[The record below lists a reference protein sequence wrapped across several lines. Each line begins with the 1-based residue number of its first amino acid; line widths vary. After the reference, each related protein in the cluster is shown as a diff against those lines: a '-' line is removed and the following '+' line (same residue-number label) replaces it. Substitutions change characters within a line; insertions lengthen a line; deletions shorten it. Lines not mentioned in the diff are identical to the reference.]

1 MITRTTPNV
10 LIYKYCVYYIII
22 ASPSGRLY
30 QCCKRII
37 VSDVVI
43 VVVVVPYNI
52 LNKCLYIIRPFLNA
66 LDLSN
71 FIELVLLP
79 PSPPHHCY
87 YVLNGLRILCVRYV
101 IFWYLF
107 YKFNARCFVVL
118 LNSRRKNI
126 LYDTNKL
133 KTPRIARV

>member
-79 PSPPHHCY
+79 PSPPS
-87 YVLNGLRILCVRYV
+87 LLLRLKRFAHSVRT
-101 IFWYLF
+101 I
-107 YKFNARCFVVL
+107 R
-118 LNSRRKNI
+118 NI
-126 LYDTNKL
+126 LVFIL
-133 KTPRIARV
+133 QI